1 MEEDIIDQ
9 LYFGKIVPWEKQVEK
24 SPEIKQYGN
33 QVCEDIEY
41 LRKLL
46 DENGRKV
53 LERLLDSGSEIERFQ
68 IKESFKD
75 GFCLWK
81 QLVKPDCIPRSNH
94 KTHK

>member
-24 SPEIKQYGN
+24 SPEIKQYGD

-46 DENGRKV
+46 DENSRKV
-53 LERLLDSGSEIERFQ
+53 LERLLDNDSEIERFQ

-75 GFCLWK
+75 GFRLGM
-81 QLVKPDCIPRSNH
+81 
-94 KTHK
+94 

>member
-24 SPEIKQYGN
+24 SPEIKQYGD

-53 LERLLDSGSEIERFQ
+53 LERLLDNGSEIERFQ
-68 IKESFKD
+68 AKESFKY
-75 GFCLWK
+75 GFRLGM
-81 QLVKPDCIPRSNH
+81 QLAAAGLDSKN
-94 KTHK
+94 

>member
-24 SPEIKQYGN
+24 SPEIKQYGD

-53 LERLLDSGSEIERFQ
+53 LERLLDNGSGRGRFQ
-68 IKESFKD
+68 MRGSLKD
-75 GFCLWK
+75 GFRVGMQLTAAGLHNQK
-81 QLVKPDCIPRSNH
+81 QL
-94 KTHK
+94 